1 MLHVDNLSHQ
11 ILKHISFKLEHNQNL
26 TILGSNGSGKTTL
39 AKAIC
44 HLIHTD
50 CITIEGQKIAHLSAK
65 QRAQYLNFIP
75 AKLSIYDEY
84 LTVSDYLNLNVLTEG
99 QTDHAQTVLELL
111 KIAHLNNSRCHK
123 LSSGESA
130 LLLIGGAMIH
140 QALYTILDEPT
151 ANLDQAKKITVYQLL
166 KNSPYFHNK
175 IIITHDLNLAYKLG
189 YDILFLE
196 EGEVHYDGACEPFF
210 EQKHLESC
218 FGNAIKN
225 IDGNFMVNYDETL

>member
-11 ILKHISFKLEHNQNL
+11 ILKHVSFSLEQHQNL

-39 AKAIC
+39 ARAIC
-44 HLIHTD
+44 HLIHND
-50 CITIEGQKIAHLSAK
+50 RVTIEGQNVAYFSAK

-84 LTVSDYLNLNVLTEG
+84 LTAWEYLKLNLLTEEQAG
-99 QTDHAQTVLELL
+99 HLDTVLDLL
-111 KIAHLNNSRCHK
+111 NITHLKNSRCHK

-130 LLLIGGAMIH
+130 LLLIAGAMIH

-166 KNSPYFHNK
+166 KNSPYFQHK

-189 YDILFLE
+189 YTILFLE
-196 EGEVHYDGACEPFF
+196 EGEIHYHGACEPFF
-210 EQKHLESC
+210 EQNHLERC
-218 FGNAIKN
+218 FGNSIKN
-225 IDGNFMVNYDETL
+225 VDGNFVVNYDEIL

>member
-11 ILKHISFKLEHNQNL
+11 ILKHINFKLEHNQNL

-44 HLIHTD
+44 HLIHND
-50 CITIEGQKIAHLSAK
+50 SVRVEGQNVAHLSAK

-84 LTVSDYLNLNVLTEG
+84 LTVSDYLNLNILQEE
-99 QTDHAQTVLELL
+99 QANHLDTVLDLL
-111 KIAHLNNSRCHK
+111 KITHLKNSRCHK

-130 LLLIGGAMIH
+130 LLLIAGAMIH

-151 ANLDQAKKITVYQLL
+151 ANLDQAKKVTVYQLL
-166 KNSPYFHNK
+166 KNSPHFQNK

-189 YDILFLE
+189 YSILFLE
-196 EGEVHYDGACEPFF
+196 EGEVHYYGECEPFF
-210 EQKHLESC
+210 ESKHLKNC
-218 FGNAIKN
+218 FGNAVKN
-225 IDGNFMVNYDETL
+225 IDGNFVVNYDETL

>member
-26 TILGSNGSGKTTL
+26 TILGNNGSGKTTL

-50 CITIEGQKIAHLSAK
+50 GITIEGQKIAHLSAK

-151 ANLDQAKKITVYQLL
+151 ANLDQEKKITVYQLL

-189 YDILFLE
+189 YNILFLE
-196 EGEVHYDGACEPFF
+196 EGKVHYHGPCELFF
-210 EQKHLESC
+210 EQKHLESY

>member
-11 ILKHISFKLEHNQNL
+11 ILKQVSFTLERGENL

-44 HLIHTD
+44 HLIHND
-50 CITIEGQKIAHLSAK
+50 SVNMEGQNVAHLSAK

-84 LTVSDYLNLNVLTEG
+84 LTVSDYLKLNILKEE
-99 QTDHAQTVLELL
+99 QANHLDTVLDLL
-111 KIAHLNNSRCHK
+111 KIPHLKNSRCHK

-151 ANLDQAKKITVYQLL
+151 ANLDQAKKVTVYHLL
-166 KNSPYFHNK
+166 KNSPYFQNK

-189 YDILFLE
+189 YNILFLE
-196 EGEVHYDGACEPFF
+196 EGAVHYHGACEPFF
-210 EQKHLESC
+210 EQNHLKSC

-225 IDGNFMVNYDETL
+225 VNGNFVVNYDEAL